1 MANEKQKEVENVQ
14 AVSPAVAEVNRL
26 VENGLKALDEFMLLD
41 QDQVD
46 YILSL
51 IHIFWRKRSWK
62 VWN

>member
-46 YILSL
+46 YIVAKASVAALDQHGVL
-51 IHIFWRKRSWK
+51 A
-62 VWN
+62 